1 MPPTPQYIGPVA
13 TVVDPSERAD
23 VERAGAGLYRTVHR
37 DSVAEVLRD
46 LRERRV
52 SAILLSTTRCTP
64 AELSPTRRMVRE
76 FPRVPALVLL
86 SPKGI
91 PSATELIAIGGCG
104 VHQVIDIRTPAGWG
118 RLRSTLARD
127 VVRERDQQAM
137 RELLDELSGA
147 PKDLLVFAEALFDGY
162 AGARTVQALARTLG
176 VLPSTLVSRFFRARV
191 PAPKQFIVFAGLVR
205 AARLFENP
213 GLTIAD
219 VATHL
224 GHSSPQSFGRHIQ
237 TYMHMSAGEFRRRYD
252 GVTMMQY
259 FRAML
264 ITPHR
269 ERLIAMSPLTMRGRV
284 PGAELAPAL
293 KRAS

>member
-1 MPPTPQYIGPVA
+1 MAPTPQYIGPVA
-13 TVVDPSERAD
+13 TVVDPTERAD
-23 VERAGAGLYRTVHR
+23 IERAGAGLYRTVHR
-37 DSVAEVLRD
+37 DSVSEVLRD

-86 SPKGI
+86 SPKGT
-91 PSATELIAIGGCG
+91 PSATDLIAIGGCG

-127 VVRERDQQAM
+127 VVRERDQQAVC
-137 RELLDELSGA
+137 ELLDELTGA

-237 TYMHMSAGEFRRRYD
+237 TYMHMTAGEFRRRYD

-269 ERLIAMSPLTMRGRV
+269 ERLIAMSPLTMRGRA

>member
-1 MPPTPQYIGPVA
+1 MSATPQYIGPVA
-13 TVVDPSERAD
+13 TVVDPTERAD
-23 VERAGAGLYRTVHR
+23 VERAGVGLYRTVHR

-46 LRERRV
+46 LREKRV

-86 SPKGI
+86 SPKGM
-91 PSATELIAIGGCG
+91 PSATDLIAIGGCG
-104 VHQVIDIRTPAGWG
+104 VHQVIDVRTPAGWG

-137 RELLDELSGA
+137 RELLDDLTGA

-205 AARLFENP
+205 AARLFENS

-237 TYMHMSAGEFRRRYD
+237 TYMRMPAGEFRRRYD
-252 GVTMMQY
+252 GVGMMRR
-259 FRAML
+259 FRQLL
-264 ITPHR
+264 INPYR
-269 ERLIAMSPLTMRGRV
+269 KRLIAMSPLTMRGRLA
-284 PGAELAPAL
+284 GAEPAL

>member
-1 MPPTPQYIGPVA
+1 MPSTSQYIGPVA
-13 TVVDPSERAD
+13 TVVDPTERAD

-86 SPKGI
+86 SSRGT
-91 PSATELIAIGGCG
+91 PSATDLIAIGGCG
-104 VHQVIDIRTPAGWG
+104 VHRVIDIRTPAGWG

-237 TYMHMSAGEFRRRYD
+237 TYMHMPAGEFRRRYD

-284 PGAELAPAL
+284 PGVELAPAL